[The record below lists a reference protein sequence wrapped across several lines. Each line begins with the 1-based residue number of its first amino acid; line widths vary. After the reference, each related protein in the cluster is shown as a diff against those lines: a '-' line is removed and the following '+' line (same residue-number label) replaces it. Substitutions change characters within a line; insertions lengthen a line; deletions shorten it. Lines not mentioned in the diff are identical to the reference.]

1 MITTSQDVRDR
12 VEQCR
17 RIAQH
22 IQDPAVRLAMLNQM
36 RLLDQELAAQP
47 EPAEALAPI
56 PA

>member
-1 MITTSQDVRDR
+1 MSTQNPDVRNR

-36 RLLDQELAAQP
+36 RLLEQELGESAPAA
-47 EPAEALAPI
+47 ELAP
-56 PA
+56 A